1 MQFLQNPLK
10 EFFMIQLQQGQY
22 TIASMLKECSKRYT
36 KLTALQIYKK
46 QNSAILYSEL
56 EEKAVSLA
64 SYLINDGLQKND
76 KVAILSESCPNWAL
90 SYFATNLAGAVA
102 VPILPN
108 FSKTEVEKIL
118 EHSEAKYVFV
128 NEANA
133 FKVATSNVKA
143 IQIETAHEIETE
155 FATQGDAT
163 SCKPIQTQKTDILET
178 LKLREPH
185 EDDIASII
193 YTSGTTGTPKG
204 VMLTNKNLVWN
215 ALTCSTPFITI
226 HKGWSALSI
235 LPLSHVY
242 EFTIGLLLLLINGCS
257 ITYLGKAPS
266 QNTLMPALKDVRPHI
281 VLSVPLLIE
290 KVYKRALAP
299 KFKEGTALS
308 KLAKCALTS
317 HLIYSIVGH
326 KVKKTFGGRLVFF
339 GVGGSKLDPNAEAF
353 LDKIHFPYALGY
365 GLTETSPF
373 IAGCG
378 PKDHVVGTLGKPI
391 DGLDVRIAPEDGEI
405 QLKGPSIMKGYY
417 KMPELTE
424 MSFTSDGYFKTGD
437 LGEFKDGRLV
447 IKGRSKS
454 MILGSGGENIYPDN
468 IEELINSQ
476 DFVVES
482 LVVPEDTSLTAMV
495 RLDLKELQKTS
506 KEISIQD
513 FLEKIKSTVNEKLA
527 SFSKIHKIKL
537 QEIPFERTPT
547 EKIKRYLYTN
557 DKAM

>member
-1 MQFLQNPLK
+1 MIHLQ
-10 EFFMIQLQQGQY
+10 EGQY
-22 TIASMLKECSKRYT
+22 TISNMLRECSKKY
-36 KLTALQIYKK
+36 KNLKALEIYKN
-46 QNSAILYSEL
+46 QNNTISYSEL

-64 SYLINDGLQKND
+64 SYLVREGIKKGD
-76 KVAILSESCPNWAL
+76 KIAILSESCPNWAL
-90 SYFATNLAGAVA
+90 SYFAINLSGGIA

-128 NEANA
+128 NKPNI
-133 FKVATSNVKA
+133 FKVEFSKVKI
-143 IQIETAHEIETE
+143 IQIETAHEIKTE
-155 FATQGDAT
+155 FYITN
-163 SCKPIQTQKTDILET
+163 ET
-178 LKLREPH
+178 NSLKQNSNKMTNIAEQLKLREPC
-185 EDDIASII
+185 EDDVSSII

-215 ALTCSTPFITI
+215 AITCSTPFIKI
-226 HKGWSALSI
+226 HKGWRALSI

-266 QNTLMPALKDVRPHI
+266 QNTLMPALKSVRPHI
-281 VLSVPLLIE
+281 ILSVPLLIE

-299 KFKEGTALS
+299 KFREKTMLS
-308 KLAKCALTS
+308 KLTKCFLTS
-317 HLIYSIVGH
+317 RLIYSFVGH
-326 KVKKTFGGRLVFF
+326 KVRKTFGGRLKFF
-339 GVGGSKLDPNAEAF
+339 GVGGSKLDQNAEAF

-391 DGLDVRIAPEDGEI
+391 EGLDVRIAPEDGEI
-405 QLKGPSIMKGYY
+405 QVKGPSVMKGYY
-417 KMPELTE
+417 KMPELTKE
-424 MSFTSDGYFKTGD
+424 VFTSDGYFKTGD
-437 LGEFKDGRLV
+437 LGEFKGNRLV

-468 IEELINSQ
+468 IEELINAQ
-476 DFVVES
+476 NFVLES

-495 RLDLKELQKTS
+495 RLDLKELQKDS
-506 KEISIQD
+506 KEVNIQD
-513 FLEKIKSTVNEKLA
+513 FLEKIRATVNEKLA

-537 QEIPFERTPT
+537 QESPFERTPT